1 MDDERYHRAVR
12 KVWLIVFSSMVL
24 FLITLIL
31 QQIRLN
37 YWMKENR
44 YDMLILEASAEYEV
58 DPNLIKA
65 VILRESKFNPKTVG
79 TVGEKGLMQVTD
91 IVGGEWAKGNK
102 IDGFSPEHLFE
113 PRTNIRAG
121 TWYLGKAI
129 NNWKTAEDP
138 VPIALAEYNAGRKNV
153 LRWIDDK
160 SLNDGDHF
168 VTRIG
173 FPSTQSYVRTIVQQ
187 KKYYAKSGEF

>member
-1 MDDERYHRAVR
+1 MT
-12 KVWLIVFSSMVL
+12 LVL
-24 FLITLIL
+24 QHL
-31 QQIRLN
+31 RLE

-44 YDMLILEASAEYEV
+44 FDTLILEASAEYGV

-65 VILRESKFNPKTVG
+65 VILRESKFNSTTVG

-91 IVGGEWAKGNK
+91 TVGSEWAKFHK
-102 IDGFSPEHLFE
+102 IDGFEADRLFD

-129 NNWKTAEDP
+129 NNWQTATDP

-153 LRWIDDK
+153 LRWMDEKCLTDPAHFID
-160 SLNDGDHF
+160 
-168 VTRIG
+168 RIG
-173 FPSTQSYVRTIVQQ
+173 FPTTQSYVKTIVSQRRF
-187 KKYYAKSGEF
+187 YANNGEF